1 MPQTPLSTPTIR
13 KLLHRSAADN
23 FNKAQTARALRISRS
38 SATKYIAAFKRSPL
52 TLSEINSM
60 PRAKLID
67 RLFPKA
73 TTPTPSHRKLHLLAR
88 LPSIHSRIE
97 SDGLSVLDA
106 WREEDPSQCTYKYS
120 QFAALYAIW
129 RLDRGFGR
137 ISTSKRPLITVRP
150 TDCALLKSWQRSHD
164 RRKWEVSVALLGLSS
179 GHTVSEI
186 CQKIGRARRTV
197 KSWCTTFERV
207 GMNGLPIKRSRKLSE
222 KSQASIR
229 E

>member
-67 RLFPKA
+67 RLFPKSKPA
-73 TTPTPSHRKLHLLAR
+73 TPSHRKLQLLAR

-97 SDGLSVLDA
+97 IDGLSVLEPASKVPIRRQRPLFESDSRRSTPA
-106 WREEDPSQCTYKYS
+106 LGTT
-120 QFAALYAIW
+120 QFAPQEFPCGEY
-129 RLDRGFGR
+129 R
-137 ISTSKRPLITVRP
+137 KRWGYLAGLI
-150 TDCALLKSWQRSHD
+150 
-164 RRKWEVSVALLGLSS
+164 
-179 GHTVSEI
+179 
-186 CQKIGRARRTV
+186 
-197 KSWCTTFERV
+197 
-207 GMNGLPIKRSRKLSE
+207 
-222 KSQASIR
+222 
-229 E
+229 